1 MVVLILHLFCLLQ
14 VIDINEPPTD
24 INLSNN
30 TIVENSKI
38 GTIIG
43 HLTVSDP
50 DHNQTHSCALIRNP
64 FQTFEITS
72 TLSSGNRDQFFLLTV
87 MQNLYLNYEFVKDM
101 DIVIQC
107 NDSGIPIQSFKKQF
121 NINVTDINERPH
133 HLYISNYRVGEN
145 YAAGKLVGTFQ
156 TRDLDIWDNHF
167 HYKLLRG
174 TNYFRLVKNRLFTKI
189 TFDYEK
195 RDSYEIEIR
204 SSDSAGK
211 NLFKLNI

>member
-72 TLSSGNRDQFFLLTV
+72 TLSSGNRDQFFPSHSDAESIFELRVCKRHGHRHTV
-87 MQNLYLNYEFVKDM
+87 Q
-101 DIVIQC
+101 
-107 NDSGIPIQSFKKQF
+107 
-121 NINVTDINERPH
+121 
-133 HLYISNYRVGEN
+133 
-145 YAAGKLVGTFQ
+145 
-156 TRDLDIWDNHF
+156 
-167 HYKLLRG
+167 
-174 TNYFRLVKNRLFTKI
+174 
-189 TFDYEK
+189 
-195 RDSYEIEIR
+195 
-204 SSDSAGK
+204 
-211 NLFKLNI
+211 